1 MLQFSKSIGAAVA
14 NLCGAME
21 ARDHFKNGASSKS
34 QMSRVNFFR
43 LWTKVTILVFLI
55 AQLSVM
61 ISCSSEKMFIQ
72 NEEFEWWQPIL
83 EKHNLQLGAY
93 NNFGNIFEWGMEGN
107 SINNG
112 ICTLRAATV
121 IVKYNDTYV
130 LIEADTIH
138 HNIKE
143 GVLEIIS
150 GVGKAYNMNSEL
162 PDVVLTGLTKMK
174 VGRKNFDFIASESMK
189 YRFN

>member
-1 MLQFSKSIGAAVA
+1 MLQFSKTIEAAVA
-14 NLCGAME
+14 NQSGAME
-21 ARDHFKNGASSKS
+21 ADTISKNGRSSKS
-34 QMSRVNFFR
+34 QMSRINNDN
-43 LWTKVTILVFLI
+43 KVAILVFLI
-55 AQLSVM
+55 VQLSVM

-121 IVKYNDTYV
+121 IVKYNDTYM

-150 GVGKAYNMNSEL
+150 GVGKTYNMNSEL
-162 PDVVLTGLTKMK
+162 PDVVLTGLTKIK
-174 VGRKNFDFIASESMK
+174 VGKKNFDFIASESMK
-189 YRFN
+189 YRLN